1 VILGKASTDPSPP
14 SSGTSPGAS
23 PDTRSGT
30 SRPSGGGTSVQR
42 ISQALDRRQDRHLQ
56 RKWYFIVA
64 DAAAVFTATF
74 IANALSLYLWK
85 PLGWALVEEFFS
97 LRSLGMTTL
106 LTVCWVAAIA
116 LCRGY
121 SHQARAFPTI
131 GREYVLKGSL
141 TYFAFLACVD
151 ALSNY
156 GLFRQ
161 FALMA
166 LPAGLVLMTVA
177 RYLARR
183 YTARFRSDLQRQ
195 FLVIGNVADINKLL
209 CTSWHENNT
218 PRHPQD
224 AQNPQDAPSGE
235 GSSGW
240 IHAILVTDPHNLDQL
255 ADTGDVPIN
264 SICIDESF
272 SNEDFVATAAGY
284 NCDAVWV
291 ASLAEFGHRN
301 LRRLSWHLDRLNMRL
316 YLDPMIE
323 GIAGTRLNVVPFGPS
338 HTLYV
343 DRPRF
348 NAANGLSKRI
358 FDIVVSA
365 FALVAVS
372 PILAVTALAIK
383 LEDGGPVFY
392 ISDRIGYHGK
402 SFRILKFRS
411 MHTDA
416 DERLQKLRE
425 EVGAEGLFKM
435 KDDPRVTR
443 VGRVIRKTSIDEL
456 PQFVNALFGTMSV
469 VGPRPHLQHEV
480 DAFGDDMR
488 MRMEVRPGI
497 TGLWQV
503 SGRSDLT
510 PDQAEKLDLY
520 YVDNWSLALD
530 VRTILQ
536 TVRAVVLSRGAY

>member
-1 VILGKASTDPSPP
+1 VILGNASTDPSPP
-14 SSGTSPGAS
+14 SPDTPHDAPHDVPHETAPGGGAS
-23 PDTRSGT
+23 A
-30 SRPSGGGTSVQR
+30 QR
-42 ISQALDRRQDRHLQ
+42 ISLARDRRQDRHLQ
-56 RKWYFIVA
+56 RKWFFIVSDGVA
-64 DAAAVFTATF
+64 LFAATF

-85 PLGWALVEEFFS
+85 PLGWALVKEFFS
-97 LRSLGMTTL
+97 LHSLGMTML
-106 LTVCWVAAIA
+106 LTVCWVAAITV
-116 LCRGY
+116 CRGY
-121 SHQARAFPTI
+121 SHQARAFPSI
-131 GREYVLKGSL
+131 GRECVLKGSL

-151 ALSNY
+151 ALSTY

-161 FALMA
+161 FALLA
-166 LPAGLVLMTVA
+166 LPVGLVLMTVA
-177 RYLARR
+177 RHLARR
-183 YTARFRSDLQRQ
+183 YTARFRTDLQRQ

-209 CTSWHENNT
+209 CTSWHENNAA
-218 PRHPQD
+218 QD
-224 AQNPQDAPSGE
+224 ASTGDE
-235 GSSGW
+235 GRSGW

-255 ADTGDVPIN
+255 ADTGDVPIT
-264 SICIDESF
+264 SVCVDESF

-348 NAANGLSKRI
+348 NAANGLSKRL
-358 FDIVVSA
+358 FDIVVSVV
-365 FALVAVS
+365 ALVAVS
-372 PILAVTALAIK
+372 PILAITALAIK

-392 ISDRIGYHGK
+392 VSDRIGYHGA

-416 DERLQKLRE
+416 DARLQQLRE

-435 KDDPRVTR
+435 ADDPRVTR
-443 VGRVIRKTSIDEL
+443 VGRFIRRTSIDEL
-456 PQFVNALFGTMSV
+456 PQFVNALVGTMSV

>member
-1 VILGKASTDPSPP
+1 MILGKASTDPSPP
-14 SSGTSPGAS
+14 TTSSVATRPTGTSF
-23 PDTRSGT
+23 
-30 SRPSGGGTSVQR
+30 QR
-42 ISQALDRRQDRHLQ
+42 ISQARERRQDRHLQ
-56 RKWYFIVA
+56 RKWFFIVS
-64 DAAAVFTATF
+64 DAMALFAATF
-74 IANALSLYLWK
+74 IANAVSLYLWK
-85 PLGWALVEEFFS
+85 PLGWALVEEVFS
-97 LRSLGMTTL
+97 LRSLGMTFL
-106 LTVCWVAAIA
+106 LTMCWVAAITV
-116 LCRGY
+116 CRGY

-131 GREYVLKGSL
+131 GRELVIKGSL
-141 TYFAFLACVD
+141 CYFAALACVD
-151 ALSNY
+151 ALSSY

-161 FALMA
+161 FALLA
-166 LPAGLVLMTVA
+166 LPTGLVLMVIT
-177 RYLARR
+177 RNLSRR
-183 YTARFRSDLQRQ
+183 YTSRFRTDLQRQ

-209 CTSWHENNT
+209 TTSWHENNT
-218 PRHPQD
+218 TEDTAAGRP
-224 AQNPQDAPSGE
+224 
-235 GSSGW
+235 GW
-240 IHAILVTDPHNLDQL
+240 IHAILVTDPHNQHLL
-255 ADTGDVPIN
+255 ADTGDVPLS

-348 NAANGLSKRI
+348 NAANGLAKRF
-358 FDIVVSA
+358 FDVAVSA

-372 PILAVTALAIK
+372 PILAITALAIK

-392 ISDRIGYHGK
+392 VSDRIGYHGR
-402 SFRILKFRS
+402 SFRIYKFRS

-416 DERLQKLRE
+416 DERLQKLRDDL
-425 EVGAEGLFKM
+425 GADGLFKM
-435 KDDPRVTR
+435 KDDPRVTK
-443 VGRVIRKTSIDEL
+443 VGKFIRKTSIDEL
-456 PQFVNALFGTMSV
+456 PQFANSLFGTMSV

-510 PDQAEKLDLY
+510 PTQAEKLDLY
-520 YVDNWSLALD
+520 YVDNWSLSLD

-536 TVRAVVLSRGAY
+536 TVQAVLLSRGAY